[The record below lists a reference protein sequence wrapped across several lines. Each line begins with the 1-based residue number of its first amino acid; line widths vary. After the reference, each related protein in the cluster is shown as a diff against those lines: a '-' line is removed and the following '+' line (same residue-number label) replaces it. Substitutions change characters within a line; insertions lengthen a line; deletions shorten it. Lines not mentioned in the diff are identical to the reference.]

1 MALWLLV
8 GIWGTWFQTTQAVRP
23 SLGSAFVLRNNDRAQ
38 CMRQDNLDIAG
49 GDEAHHRY
57 ILREVY
63 SPSPANPQSDIYFL
77 CEEFKITSINAE
89 LAIRRVQR
97 NEFEFYLSGSV
108 PAETPGR
115 GIKMGVA
122 HFMMKGFE
130 LVTGMKIADW
140 AADFAANR
148 DVLRKGQRGV
158 MSFALSGRVRAVI
171 LKGVWEAE
179 LVRGSEKVDH
189 FDLTIHRQWVIDKVL
204 RSWGKLKEL
213 IVNELFELL
222 KSAIPINLLASLHYL
237 PFNPELPR
245 KQQDFHIEA
254 NLILQGGTDA
264 NGTLDLQA
272 PGHVRM
278 YARPAA
284 LLDVLMRNFN
294 VEEMARDAVISF
306 FQDPETREAF
316 KESRETFVENLHQ
329 YRFCVSESL
338 LKLVTEAEHLDELM
352 PLLLNE
358 AEERATDLLLKVLDP
373 LVKAHA
379 AGTSGIFQKLKVQ
392 FRASGGWNRGVNN
405 GLFEGRLMP
414 GLVDG
419 LSAKHPGV
427 VVRMNRSLLE
437 ALGLR
442 EHLLEP
448 MANAESCIIEMNGFE
463 FDINSLHLESGL
475 VQNCRRSMDNKS
487 AIAWEVRIAE
497 FSNALLRLPAVFRRT
512 FKASSARLGVELNP
526 DGRVHFTAHKDGL
539 RFIQKERSAK
549 PPPVPSKKRPE
560 ESSLLDG
567 ALPVNFQRPAEV
579 NPQREKWFV
588 DRFDGAET
596 TAHFDLW
603 GTAKDTIGLEVATFS
618 DTTIDV
624 EMLLGDVLAPR
635 SRRDFGYVF
644 EADLLHHYSGRQLFS
659 TLVMAVL
666 HCGYLRLFS
675 WPLVADGS
683 DRLSAENLLDI
694 DLVSLMTKSN
704 SVVTEKQSD
713 GSFCLQVRYKTQ
725 KSKSWFWGSQSET
738 IQHLC
743 GTEPAVMRMAT
754 AISLQKVRFRDPR
767 ATEPEWNY
775 GSHEEGKE
783 EYLLKD
789 GQVQRNLVKVMK
801 DREMQHFVDLQ
812 HVELNKKE
820 AAALELNHS
829 EVVLPA
835 ASSMLS
841 KDTAEDV
848 RSHQSAVPVTTG
860 SPESQKCRAEELLNL
875 HWPPEKF
882 GDAVLRKAFPTKAL
896 GVVYVIIQQMQ
907 LVKFDLR
914 GTLRRSDD
922 TTFSLML
929 TGPDNGQAFVQMY
942 LDGIDFSAPK
952 SNVPGFVHQASV
964 LDHVFRPME
973 HHSRMGTER
982 AGGLKRGPLRVK
994 FKMLVEFQMKNGHW
1008 EVKPGALSDVDI
1020 TFGNGGAVESM
1031 INTLLDIF
1039 GKVDELLLETLW
1051 PMVVNYF
1058 PENVVQALEEVS
1070 KKDGQLAHHFKI
1082 VAQCQK
1088 QIGDRCGSD
1097 RVDFFIKDLTSVD
1110 VATSTV
1116 LPMYLSN
1123 LSPSKDAME
1132 ESLALTLLNSYV
1144 NCTFEH
1150 AKSGKSGEGGP
1161 LQGMLGQAILSL
1173 SMEDNTRAQVN
1184 VSTQAV
1190 APVKMLRCFL
1200 GDRVLTGLL
1209 PKEPSKSQLKGAV
1222 SLRQNELNISK
1233 VQLQSFRLPFAVSGK
1248 EDAIELSATLS
1259 RAELVLNETRG
1270 MMETLVGH
1278 VDLELDAAK
1287 GLILRRI
1294 ADGYPLLSMDVSR
1307 KFLESLFH
1315 RVGDKWATPRNV
1327 RTGAQHSPAGRIDE
1341 EWRRP
1346 RAQPA
1351 QSLDFQQLLV
1361 KADASVGVRFSEREQ
1376 EPQLGEEPQEHLQAH
1391 VSLLLHATLD
1401 MNSFFWRAAL
1411 NRKQHDYG
1419 FIFAS
1424 VVGAW
1429 GLNAQG
1435 LPKQAAFL
1443 QISCDQ
1449 VQIFA
1454 LPGRGPFEQQVYSK
1468 DIHEM
1473 FMQTGTPEFERVGDK
1488 ICWKVQLKVTGWFED
1503 PNYQFCGDA
1512 NGMISIQQ
1520 ALHLQLTRLASV
1532 LEAQDEAKVAD
1543 EESTKTTGV
1552 RFTGEEEVFG
1562 DSTWFRRYNAFDT
1575 SSWSPEIPVDYQ
1587 KVETP
1592 LQRWHKAVRQVT

>member
-1 MALWLLV
+1 MALWLFA
-8 GIWGTWFQTTQAVRP
+8 GIWGSWFQTTAAVRP
-23 SLGSAFVLRNNDRAQ
+23 NLGSGFVFVNDDRAQ

-49 GDEAHHRY
+49 GDEANHRY

-77 CEEFKITSINAE
+77 CEEFEITSINAE
-89 LAIRRVQR
+89 LSIRRVQR
-97 NEFEFYLSGSV
+97 NEFEFELNGAL
-108 PAETPGR
+108 PHKTPGR
-115 GIKMGVA
+115 SKNMGQANFV
-122 HFMMKGFE
+122 MKGFE

-148 DVLRKGQRGV
+148 DVLRKGQRGT
-158 MSFALSGRVRAVI
+158 MSFSLSGRVRATI

-189 FDLTIHRQWVIDKVL
+189 FELTIHSQWVIDKVL

-213 IVNELFELL
+213 IVNKLFELL
-222 KSAIPINLLASLHYL
+222 KTAIPINLLASLHYL
-237 PFNPELPR
+237 PFNPELPDE
-245 KQQDFHIEA
+245 QQNFYIEA
-254 NLILQGGTDA
+254 NLILKGGTDA
-264 NGTLDLQA
+264 NRTLNLQV
-272 PGHVRM
+272 PGYVRM

-294 VEEMARDAVISF
+294 VKEMARDAVISF

-316 KESRETFVENLHQ
+316 KESRETFAENLHQ
-329 YRFCVSESL
+329 YRFVVSESL
-338 LKLVTEAEHLDELM
+338 LKLVAEAEHLDELM
-352 PLLLNE
+352 PLLLNA
-358 AEERATDLLLKVLDP
+358 AEERANDLLLKVLDP
-373 LVKAHA
+373 LVQAHA
-379 AGTSGIFQKLKVQ
+379 AGTSGIFKRLKVH
-392 FRASGGWNRGVNN
+392 FRGRGGWKTGVNN
-405 GLFEGRLMP
+405 GLFEGYLRP
-414 GLVDG
+414 
-419 LSAKHPGV
+419 SFSRKNQEAV
-427 VVRMNRSLLE
+427 VQMNRSLLG
-437 ALGLR
+437 AFGLR

-448 MANAESCIIEMNGFE
+448 IANAESCVIEMNGFV
-463 FDINSLHLESGL
+463 FDINSLRLESGL

-512 FKASSARLGVELNP
+512 FEASSAILGVELKP
-526 DGRVHFTAHKDGL
+526 DGRVLFTAHKDGL
-539 RFIQKERSAK
+539 TFIQKERSVK
-549 PPPVPSKKRPE
+549 PPVPLKNRPE
-560 ESSLLDG
+560 ENSLLDG
-567 ALPVNFQRPAEV
+567 AVPVTFQRPAEV
-579 NPQREKWFV
+579 NPQGEKGFV
-588 DRFDGAET
+588 DRFDGAEMT
-596 TAHFDLW
+596 VHFDLW
-603 GTAKDTIGLEVATFS
+603 GTAEDTIGLEIGTFA
-618 DTTIDV
+618 DTVIDV
-624 EMLLGDVLAPR
+624 EMMLGDVLAPR
-635 SRRDFGYVF
+635 SRQDFGYVF
-644 EADLLHHYSGRQLFS
+644 ETNLFHHYSGRQLFS

-675 WPLVADGS
+675 WSLNEHGS
-683 DRLSAENLLDI
+683 DRLSSEYLLDI
-694 DLVSLMTKSN
+694 DLF
-704 SVVTEKQSD
+704 SVMAEGSTSVDSKRQSD
-713 GSFCLQVRYKTQ
+713 GSFCLEVRYKKQ
-725 KSKSWFWGSQSET
+725 NSNSWFWGKEVAA
-738 IQHLC
+738 IHHLC
-743 GTEPAVMRMAT
+743 GTQNAVTRMAT
-754 AISLQKVRFRDPR
+754 AISVQKVRFRDPR
-767 ATEPEWNY
+767 ATYSEWNY
-775 GSHEEGKE
+775 GSHEAGKE
-783 EYLLKD
+783 GYLLKD
-789 GQVQRNLVKVMK
+789 GQVQRNLVEVMK
-801 DREMQHFVDLQ
+801 DREEEHYLGTQKSVHAAL
-812 HVELNKKE
+812 K
-820 AAALELNHS
+820 AAAATLEVNHS
-829 EVVLPA
+829 EEVVVPA
-835 ASSMLS
+835 ASSVLS

-848 RSHQSAVPVTTG
+848 RSHQTAVPITTG
-860 SPESQKCRAEELLNL
+860 SSESQDCRAEELLNL

-896 GVVYVIIQQMQ
+896 GIVYVIIQQMQ

-929 TGPDNGQAFVQMY
+929 SGPDNGQAFVQMY

-952 SNVPGFVHQASV
+952 SNVPGFVRHASV

-973 HHSRMGTER
+973 HHARMGTER
-982 AGGLKRGPLRVK
+982 AGGLNRGPLWVK

-1008 EVKPGALSDVDI
+1008 EVKPGALSDVEI

-1058 PENVVQALEEVS
+1058 PEDVVQALEEVS

-1082 VAQCQK
+1082 LAQCQK

-1097 RVDFFIKDLTSVD
+1097 RVDFFIKDLTNVD
-1110 VATSTV
+1110 VAASTV

-1123 LSPSKDAME
+1123 LSPSKDAIE

-1144 NCTFEH
+1144 NCTLEH
-1150 AKSGKSGEGGP
+1150 AMAGKSGEGGP
-1161 LQGMLGQAILSL
+1161 LQDMLGQAIVSL
-1173 SMEDNTRAQVN
+1173 AMDDNTRAQVN

-1222 SLRQNELNISK
+1222 NLRQKELNISK
-1233 VQLQSFRLPFAVSGK
+1233 VQLQSFRLPFAVNGK

-1259 RAELVLNETRG
+1259 RAELVLNESKG
-1270 MMETLVGH
+1270 MMETVVGH

-1294 ADGYPLLSMDVSR
+1294 TDGYPLLSMDVSPN
-1307 KFLESLFH
+1307 FLESVF
-1315 RVGDKWATPRNV
+1315 REVGAKWATPRNV
-1327 RTGAQHSPAGRIDE
+1327 RTGAHSLPTGRIDDK
-1341 EWRRP
+1341 WKRP

-1361 KADASVGVRFSEREQ
+1361 KAHTSVGVRFSEREQ
-1376 EPQLGEEPQEHLQAH
+1376 KPQPGEEPQEHLQAQT
-1391 VSLLLHATLD
+1391 SLILHATID

-1411 NRKQHDYG
+1411 NRKQRDYG
-1419 FIFAS
+1419 FVFAS

-1429 GLNAQG
+1429 GLKAQG

-1449 VQIFA
+1449 MQIFE
-1454 LPGRGPFEQQVYSK
+1454 LPGKGPFDQQVYSK
-1468 DIHEM
+1468 DLHEM
-1473 FMQTGTPEFERVGDK
+1473 FIETGTPEFERAGDK
-1488 ICWKVQLKVTGWFED
+1488 ICWKVQLNVNTWFQD
-1503 PNYQFCGDA
+1503 PNYQFCG
-1512 NGMISIQQ
+1512 NVEEMISIQQ

-1532 LEAQDEAKVAD
+1532 LEAQTEAKVAD

-1562 DSTWFRRYNAFDT
+1562 DSTWFRRYNALDT

-1592 LQRWHKAVRQVT
+1592 LQRWHEAVRQVT

>member
-1 MALWLLV
+1 MALWLFA
-8 GIWGTWFQTTQAVRP
+8 GIWGSWFQTTAAVRP
-23 SLGSAFVLRNNDRAQ
+23 NLGSGFVFVNDDRAQ

-49 GDEAHHRY
+49 GDEANHRY

-77 CEEFKITSINAE
+77 CEEFEITSINAE
-89 LAIRRVQR
+89 LSIRRVQR
-97 NEFEFYLSGSV
+97 NEFEFELNGAL
-108 PAETPGR
+108 PHKTPGR
-115 GIKMGVA
+115 SKNMGQANFV
-122 HFMMKGFE
+122 MKGFE

-148 DVLRKGQRGV
+148 DVLRKGQRGT
-158 MSFALSGRVRAVI
+158 MSFSLSGRVRATI

-189 FDLTIHRQWVIDKVL
+189 FELTIHSQWVIDKVL

-213 IVNELFELL
+213 IVNKLFELL
-222 KSAIPINLLASLHYL
+222 KTAIPINLLASLHYL
-237 PFNPELPR
+237 PFNPELPDE
-245 KQQDFHIEA
+245 QQNFYIEA
-254 NLILQGGTDA
+254 NLILKGGTDA
-264 NGTLDLQA
+264 NRTLNLQV
-272 PGHVRM
+272 PGYVRM

-294 VEEMARDAVISF
+294 VKEMARDAVISF

-316 KESRETFVENLHQ
+316 KESRETFAENLHQ
-329 YRFCVSESL
+329 YRFVVSEPL
-338 LKLVTEAEHLDELM
+338 LKLVAEAEHLDELM
-352 PLLLNE
+352 PLLLNA
-358 AEERATDLLLKVLDP
+358 AEERANDLLLKVLDP
-373 LVKAHA
+373 LVQAHA
-379 AGTSGIFQKLKVQ
+379 AGTSGIFKRLKVH
-392 FRASGGWNRGVNN
+392 FRGRGGWKTGVNN
-405 GLFEGRLMP
+405 GLFEGYLRP
-414 GLVDG
+414 
-419 LSAKHPGV
+419 SFSRKNQEAV
-427 VVRMNRSLLE
+427 VQMNRSLLG
-437 ALGLR
+437 AFGLR

-448 MANAESCIIEMNGFE
+448 IANAESCVIEMNGFV
-463 FDINSLHLESGL
+463 FDINSLRLESGL

-512 FKASSARLGVELNP
+512 FEASSAILGVELKP
-526 DGRVHFTAHKDGL
+526 DGRVLFTAHKDGL
-539 RFIQKERSAK
+539 TFIQKERSVK
-549 PPPVPSKKRPE
+549 PPVPLKNRPE
-560 ESSLLDG
+560 ENSLLDG
-567 ALPVNFQRPAEV
+567 AVPVTFQRPAEV
-579 NPQREKWFV
+579 NPQGEKGFV
-588 DRFDGAET
+588 DRFDGAEMT
-596 TAHFDLW
+596 VHFDLW
-603 GTAKDTIGLEVATFS
+603 GTAEDTIGLEIGTFA
-618 DTTIDV
+618 DTVIDV
-624 EMLLGDVLAPR
+624 EMMLGDVLAPR
-635 SRRDFGYVF
+635 SRQDFGYVF
-644 EADLLHHYSGRQLFS
+644 ETNLFHHYSGRQLFS

-666 HCGYLRLFS
+666 HCGYFS
-675 WPLVADGS
+675 WPLNEHGS
-683 DRLSAENLLDI
+683 DRLSSEYLLDI
-694 DLVSLMTKSN
+694 DLF
-704 SVVTEKQSD
+704 SVMAEGSTSVDSKRQSD
-713 GSFCLQVRYKTQ
+713 GSFCLEVRYKKQ
-725 KSKSWFWGSQSET
+725 NSNSWFWGKEVAA
-738 IQHLC
+738 IHHLC
-743 GTEPAVMRMAT
+743 GTQNAVTRMAT
-754 AISLQKVRFRDPR
+754 AISVQKVRFRDPR
-767 ATEPEWNY
+767 ATYSEWNY
-775 GSHEEGKE
+775 GSHEAGKE
-783 EYLLKD
+783 GYLLKD
-789 GQVQRNLVKVMK
+789 GQVQRNLVEVMK
-801 DREMQHFVDLQ
+801 DREEEHYLGTQKSVHAAL
-812 HVELNKKE
+812 K
-820 AAALELNHS
+820 AAAATLEVNHS
-829 EVVLPA
+829 EEVVVPA
-835 ASSMLS
+835 ASSVLS

-848 RSHQSAVPVTTG
+848 RSHQTAVPITTG
-860 SPESQKCRAEELLNL
+860 SSESQDCRAEELLNL

-896 GVVYVIIQQMQ
+896 GIVYVIIQQMQ

-929 TGPDNGQAFVQMY
+929 SGPDNGQAFVQMY

-952 SNVPGFVHQASV
+952 SNVPGFVRHASV

-973 HHSRMGTER
+973 HHARMGTER
-982 AGGLKRGPLRVK
+982 AGGLNRGPLWVK

-1008 EVKPGALSDVDI
+1008 EVKPGALSDVEI

-1058 PENVVQALEEVS
+1058 PEDVVQALEEVS

-1082 VAQCQK
+1082 LAQCQK

-1097 RVDFFIKDLTSVD
+1097 RVDFFIKDLTNVD
-1110 VATSTV
+1110 VAASTV

-1123 LSPSKDAME
+1123 LSPSKDAIE

-1144 NCTFEH
+1144 NCTLEH
-1150 AKSGKSGEGGP
+1150 AMAGKSGEGGP
-1161 LQGMLGQAILSL
+1161 LQDMLGQAIVSL
-1173 SMEDNTRAQVN
+1173 AMDDNTRAQVN

-1222 SLRQNELNISK
+1222 NLRQKELNISK
-1233 VQLQSFRLPFAVSGK
+1233 VQLQSFRLPFAVNGK

-1259 RAELVLNETRG
+1259 RAELVLNESKG
-1270 MMETLVGH
+1270 MMETVVGH

-1294 ADGYPLLSMDVSR
+1294 TDGYPLLSMDVSPN
-1307 KFLESLFH
+1307 FLESVF
-1315 RVGDKWATPRNV
+1315 REVGAKWATPRNV
-1327 RTGAQHSPAGRIDE
+1327 RTGAHSLPTGRIDDK
-1341 EWRRP
+1341 WKRP

-1361 KADASVGVRFSEREQ
+1361 KAHTSVGVRFSEREQ
-1376 EPQLGEEPQEHLQAH
+1376 KPQPGEEPQEHLQAQT
-1391 VSLLLHATLD
+1391 SLILHATID

-1411 NRKQHDYG
+1411 NRKQRDYG
-1419 FIFAS
+1419 FVFAS

-1429 GLNAQG
+1429 GLKAQG

-1449 VQIFA
+1449 MQIFE
-1454 LPGRGPFEQQVYSK
+1454 LPGKGPFDQQVYSK
-1468 DIHEM
+1468 DLHEM
-1473 FMQTGTPEFERVGDK
+1473 FIETGTPEFERAGDK
-1488 ICWKVQLKVTGWFED
+1488 ICWKVQLNVNTWFQD
-1503 PNYQFCGDA
+1503 PNYQFCG
-1512 NGMISIQQ
+1512 NVEEMISIQQ

-1532 LEAQDEAKVAD
+1532 LEAQTEAKVAD

-1562 DSTWFRRYNAFDT
+1562 DSTWFRRYNALDT

-1592 LQRWHKAVRQVT
+1592 LQRWHEAVRQVT

>member
-1 MALWLLV
+1 MALWLFA
-8 GIWGTWFQTTQAVRP
+8 GIWGSWFQTTAAVRP
-23 SLGSAFVLRNNDRAQ
+23 NLGSAFVFVNDDRAQ

-49 GDEAHHRY
+49 GDEANHRY

-77 CEEFKITSINAE
+77 CEEFEIESINAE
-89 LAIRRVQR
+89 LSIRRVQR
-97 NEFEFYLSGSV
+97 NEFEFELNGAL
-108 PAETPGR
+108 PHKTPGR
-115 GIKMGVA
+115 SKNMGQANFV
-122 HFMMKGFE
+122 MKGFE

-148 DVLRKGQRGV
+148 DVLRKGQRGT
-158 MSFALSGRVRAVI
+158 MSFSLSGRVRATI

-189 FDLTIHRQWVIDKVL
+189 FELTIHSQWVIDKVL

-213 IVNELFELL
+213 IVNKLFELL
-222 KSAIPINLLASLHYL
+222 KTAIPINLLASLHYL
-237 PFNPELPR
+237 PFNPELPDE
-245 KQQDFHIEA
+245 QQNFYIEA
-254 NLILQGGTDA
+254 NLILKGGTDA
-264 NGTLDLQA
+264 NRTLNLQV
-272 PGHVRM
+272 PGYVRM

-294 VEEMARDAVISF
+294 VKEMARDAVIIF

-316 KESRETFVENLHQ
+316 KESRETFAENLHQ
-329 YRFCVSESL
+329 YRFVVSESL
-338 LKLVTEAEHLDELM
+338 LKLVAEAEHLDELM
-352 PLLLNE
+352 PLLLNA
-358 AEERATDLLLKVLDP
+358 AEERANDLLLKVLDP
-373 LVKAHA
+373 LVQAHA
-379 AGTSGIFQKLKVQ
+379 AGTSGIFKRLKVH
-392 FRASGGWNRGVNN
+392 FRGRGGWKTGVNN
-405 GLFEGRLMP
+405 GLFEGYLRP
-414 GLVDG
+414 
-419 LSAKHPGV
+419 SFSRKNQEAV
-427 VVRMNRSLLE
+427 VQMNRSLLG
-437 ALGLR
+437 AFGLR

-448 MANAESCIIEMNGFE
+448 IANAESCVIEMNGFV
-463 FDINSLHLESGL
+463 FDINSMRLESGL

-512 FKASSARLGVELNP
+512 FEASSAILGVELKP
-526 DGRVHFTAHKDGL
+526 DGRVLFTAHKDGL
-539 RFIQKERSAK
+539 TFIQKERSVK
-549 PPPVPSKKRPE
+549 PPVPLKNRPE
-560 ESSLLDG
+560 ENSLLDG
-567 ALPVNFQRPAEV
+567 AVPVTFQRPAEV
-579 NPQREKWFV
+579 NPQGEKGFV
-588 DRFDGAET
+588 DRFDGAEMT
-596 TAHFDLW
+596 VHFDLW
-603 GTAKDTIGLEVATFS
+603 GTAEDTIGLEIGTFA
-618 DTTIDV
+618 DTVIDV
-624 EMLLGDVLAPR
+624 EMMLGDVLAPR
-635 SRRDFGYVF
+635 SRQDFGYVF
-644 EADLLHHYSGRQLFS
+644 ETNLFHHYSGRQLFS

-675 WPLVADGS
+675 WPLNEHGS
-683 DRLSAENLLDI
+683 DRLSSEYLLDI
-694 DLVSLMTKSN
+694 DLVSVMAEGST
-704 SVVTEKQSD
+704 SVDSKRQSD
-713 GSFCLQVRYKTQ
+713 GSFCLEVRYKKQ
-725 KSKSWFWGSQSET
+725 NSNSWFWGKEVAA
-738 IQHLC
+738 IHHLC
-743 GTEPAVMRMAT
+743 GTQNAVTRMAT
-754 AISLQKVRFRDPR
+754 AISVQKVRFRDPR
-767 ATEPEWNY
+767 ATYSEWNY
-775 GSHEEGKE
+775 GSHEAGKE
-783 EYLLKD
+783 GYLLKD
-789 GQVQRNLVKVMK
+789 GQVQRNLVEVMK
-801 DREMQHFVDLQ
+801 DREEEHYLGTQKSVHAAL
-812 HVELNKKE
+812 K
-820 AAALELNHS
+820 AAAATLEVNHS
-829 EVVLPA
+829 EEVVVPA
-835 ASSMLS
+835 ASSVLS

-848 RSHQSAVPVTTG
+848 RSHQTAVPVTTG
-860 SPESQKCRAEELLNL
+860 SSESQDCRAEELLNL

-896 GVVYVIIQQMQ
+896 GIVYVIIPQMQ

-929 TGPDNGQAFVQMY
+929 SGPDNGQAFVQMY

-952 SNVPGFVHQASV
+952 SNVPGFVRHASV

-973 HHSRMGTER
+973 HHARMGTER
-982 AGGLKRGPLRVK
+982 AGGLNRGPLWVK

-1058 PENVVQALEEVS
+1058 PEDVVQALEEVS

-1082 VAQCQK
+1082 LAQCQK

-1097 RVDFFIKDLTSVD
+1097 RVDFFIKDLTNVD
-1110 VATSTV
+1110 VAASTV

-1123 LSPSKDAME
+1123 LSPSKDAIE

-1144 NCTFEH
+1144 NCTLEH
-1150 AKSGKSGEGGP
+1150 AKAGKSGEGGP
-1161 LQGMLGQAILSL
+1161 LQDMLGQAIVSL
-1173 SMEDNTRAQVN
+1173 AMDDNTRAQVN

-1222 SLRQNELNISK
+1222 NLRQKELNISK
-1233 VQLQSFRLPFAVSGK
+1233 LQLQSFRLPFAVNGK

-1259 RAELVLNETRG
+1259 RAELVLNESKG
-1270 MMETLVGH
+1270 MMETVVGH

-1294 ADGYPLLSMDVSR
+1294 TDGYPLLSMDVSPN
-1307 KFLESLFH
+1307 FLESVF
-1315 RVGDKWATPRNV
+1315 REVGAKWATPRNV
-1327 RTGAQHSPAGRIDE
+1327 RTGAHSLPTGRIDDK
-1341 EWRRP
+1341 WKRP

-1361 KADASVGVRFSEREQ
+1361 KAHTSVGVRFSEREQ
-1376 EPQLGEEPQEHLQAH
+1376 KPQPGEEPQEHLQAQT
-1391 VSLLLHATLD
+1391 SLILHATID

-1411 NRKQHDYG
+1411 NRKQRDYG
-1419 FIFAS
+1419 FVFAS

-1429 GLNAQG
+1429 GLKAQG

-1449 VQIFA
+1449 MQIFE
-1454 LPGRGPFEQQVYSK
+1454 LPGKGPFDQQVYSK
-1468 DIHEM
+1468 DLHEM
-1473 FMQTGTPEFERVGDK
+1473 FIETGTPEFERAGDK
-1488 ICWKVQLKVTGWFED
+1488 ICWKVQLNVNTWFQD
-1503 PNYQFCGDA
+1503 PNYQFCG
-1512 NGMISIQQ
+1512 NVEEMISIQQ

-1532 LEAQDEAKVAD
+1532 LEAQTEAKVAD

-1552 RFTGEEEVFG
+1552 HFTGEEEVFG
-1562 DSTWFRRYNAFDT
+1562 DSTWFRRYNALDT

-1592 LQRWHKAVRQVT
+1592 LQRWHEAVRQVT